1 MTGIRDAL
9 VVQHGNLSGFPFLSA
24 CLPVPSRF
32 SFCRFTIGPSF
43 RRRHRRAQQG
53 LRPSRPMGAGGTPAH
68 AMAEVRPGLCT
79 EPSLRCFLLQIAAA
93 VCPCFLL
100 ARGDGLLRRPSFVS
114 VAACHPTAQ
123 PATAS
128 TGPQDSAPSE
138 LNLGKPPTAG
148 QMFTLF
154 SPIYLVAPWD
164 NEAVPRLVSAV

>member
-1 MTGIRDAL
+1 MRLWCNMTTSR
-9 VVQHGNLSGFPFLSA
+9 HFPFCP

-32 SFCRFTIGPSF
+32 SF
-43 RRRHRRAQQG
+43 RRRHRRAQHG
-53 LRPSRPMGAGGTPAH
+53 LGPSRPVGAGGAPAH

-148 QMFTLF
+148 QVFTLF
-154 SPIYLVAPWD
+154 SPIYLVAPGTMRPSP
-164 NEAVPRLVSAV
+164 VSSRLFDI

>member
-1 MTGIRDAL
+1 MYG
-9 VVQHGNLSGFPFLSA
+9 VQL
-24 CLPVPSRF
+24 
-32 SFCRFTIGPSF
+32 T
-43 RRRHRRAQQG
+43 
-53 LRPSRPMGAGGTPAH
+53 M
-68 AMAEVRPGLCT
+68 
-79 EPSLRCFLLQIAAA
+79 LLIANS
-93 VCPCFLL
+93 CGCMPCFLL